1 MTQTIGTFSIA
12 DLLKSRFTAAE
23 IGFDAINQ
31 AVQAELA
38 QRNQAVADAL
48 EVLTEQ
54 TTDSRRVWG
63 TSRANEMIEV
73 DEFNEADTQQPESGV
88 EIDFPMR
95 RFSYGVGLTS
105 SWLLSAQAADVAQV
119 ALDAMLSYERRLQ
132 DEIQF
137 AVYNSGN
144 YDFLD
149 KFGDRTTLAG
159 KAFANADSGIYPNML
174 DGTAVA
180 GTHQHYTGTAGASLA
195 NADIDDVID
204 EVVEHGGMRDVGLYI
219 NEGNVATLEALTSTK
234 FTRLTPQVLVS
245 GQGDTIARGNG
256 WIDGADWLKA
266 IANAECQIDK
276 WNSQP
281 VYLECWYEAN
291 AMSSQFE
298 YYTKHVTLRPMG
310 GQPSIPYKWQAAK
323 ELEAAAEAYGKPLIV
338 LYFGDLDAAGITIS
352 ETIQRDVSTWSAA
365 PFTFIRCGLTQ
376 EQVKKYNVPENID
389 KPGAYQ
395 WEALSDAGANEI
407 ITGYLTDYLRL
418 DAFTAAEA
426 KERHA
431 SQWLT
436 DTLTGL
442 LPDFQEV

>member
-149 KFGDRTTLAG
+149 KFGDRTTLAV

-245 GQGDTIARGNG
+245 GQGDTIAREDVNDDPGNKLVG
-256 WIDGADWLKA
+256 YWGAGYPVFTRSWA
-266 IANAECQIDK
+266 IADH
-276 WNSQP
+276 
-281 VYLECWYEAN
+281 Y
-291 AMSSQFE
+291 
-298 YYTKHVTLRPMG
+298 
-310 GQPSIPYKWQAAK
+310 AAVARNGI
-323 ELEAAAEAYGKPLIV
+323 LGKPIV
-338 LYFGDLDAAGITIS
+338 YRVHKNPAARGLMPAVEIGMHPLVARYWNAYFGFGAWNRLAVAVKD
-352 ETIQRDVSTWSAA
+352 SANQTTYTE
-365 PFTFIRCGLTQ
+365 PTLIR
-376 EQVKKYNVPENID
+376 
-389 KPGAYQ
+389 
-395 WEALSDAGANEI
+395 
-407 ITGYLTDYLRL
+407 
-418 DAFTAAEA
+418 
-426 KERHA
+426 
-431 SQWLT
+431 
-436 DTLTGL
+436 
-442 LPDFQEV
+442 